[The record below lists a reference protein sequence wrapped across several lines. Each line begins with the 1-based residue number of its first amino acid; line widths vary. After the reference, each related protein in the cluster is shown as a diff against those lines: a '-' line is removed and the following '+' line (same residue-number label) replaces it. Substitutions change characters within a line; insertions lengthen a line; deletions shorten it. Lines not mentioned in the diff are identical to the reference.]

1 MFILDQIHAREF
13 SDEFIE
19 LMDEAYFEL
28 FPKDFNSDALLT
40 HFYFT

>member
-19 LMDEAYFEL
+19 IMDNAYFDL
-28 FPKDFNSDALLT
+28 FKGEFNPDALLT

>member
-19 LMDEAYFEL
+19 IMDNLYFEL
-28 FPKDFNSDALLT
+28 FQGTYNSDALLT
-40 HFYFT
+40 HFYFM

>member
-13 SDEFIE
+13 SDKFIE

-28 FPKDFNSDALLT
+28 FKGTFNSDALLT
-40 HFYFT
+40 YFYFT

>member
-13 SDEFIE
+13 STEFIE
-19 LMDEAYFEL
+19 LMDNAYFEL
-28 FPKDFNSDALLT
+28 FKDTFNADALLT